1 MFLLP
6 LILIGAVVVLSWYLI
21 GRHNENYWKSRGV
34 KFYSKNKVI
43 GPFWDYFVTKG
54 ALFEKFGELYKQ
66 YRNEPAIGIGQVMT
80 PALFVIDAKNI
91 QHVLSAD
98 FQSFNHRGV
107 ESVEGDQLS
116 ESITLLN
123 GPKWKLMRKSMTP
136 LFTSN
141 KLKNM
146 YYIMDKTAQ
155 DFVNHLKSDPKLWK
169 SNFFDSAMLYCNAA
183 VCAAIFGI
191 GEQSAFDSP
200 FLKFAKAVSISS
212 FKNNIKF
219 SLFSLV
225 PNLLKKLGVTFF
237 KEHEDFFVG
246 AIGEVIKKREEE
258 NVKRHDFADL
268 CIQLQKN
275 GVMKDHATG
284 YELEPT
290 TGLLSAQ
297 AFFFFTAGVEPASD
311 GIFSTFVL
319 LSQHPEIL
327 QKVHQEIDEHF
338 EKYNGN
344 ITYDVVSEMEY
355 VDKVLSE
362 ALRMFPPI
370 GYLSRQCIQDT
381 VLPVGNIKVDKG
393 TKLFTPIYHVHHDPK
408 LYPDPEVF
416 DPERFSKE
424 RRPNDDIYMPFG
436 MGNRT
441 CIGARYSR
449 LQLTAAIVHV
459 LRSFTLKLNP
469 ESKQKKITFF
479 RHVLNVRIGN
489 VDVELI
495 PRNTK

>member
-1 MFLLP
+1 M
-6 LILIGAVVVLSWYLI
+6 
-21 GRHNENYWKSRGV
+21 
-34 KFYSKNKVI
+34 
-43 GPFWDYFVTKG
+43 
-54 ALFEKFGELYKQ
+54 FEKFGELYKQ
-66 YRNEPAIGIGQVMT
+66 YRNEPAIGIGQVLT
-80 PALFVIDAKNI
+80 PALFVIDAKNV
-91 QHVLSAD
+91 QHVLSGD

-155 DFVNHLKSDPKLWK
+155 DFVSHLKSDPKLWK

-237 KEHEDFFVG
+237 KEHEDFFIG

-327 QKVHQEIDEHF
+327 KKVHQEIDEHF

-344 ITYDVVSEMEY
+344 ITYDVVNEMEY

-370 GYLSRQCIQDT
+370 GFLTRQCVQDT
-381 VLPVGNIKVDKG
+381 VLPV
-393 TKLFTPIYHVHHDPK
+393 
-408 LYPDPEVF
+408 DPEVF

-459 LRSFTLKLNP
+459 LRAFTLKHNP
-469 ESKQKKITFF
+469 ESKQKNITFF
-479 RHVLNVRIGN
+479 NHPLNVRIGN

-495 PRNTK
+495 PRDRK